1 VTESQTERSAI
12 PWATRSLTVF
22 VPAYNEVD
30 NLAPTVET
38 IMRALSVSVEE
49 YEVIV
54 VDDGSTDGTREV
66 ADVLAARYPEVR
78 VIHNP
83 RNMGLGYGWMRA
95 IEAATKSSF
104 IFVPGDDTWPY
115 RSLLELFGNLGKA
128 DVITSFTTNPEIR
141 SPVRRVL
148 SSIYTTSLNLLFGLD
163 MQYYHGLTIYPSEF
177 LRAHPITTYGF
188 ASMAEALLR
197 AIHEGLSFIEVACAI
212 EDRAKGRSKALTAKN
227 LTSIGVTIGRL
238 FVDLRL
244 RAARGPHATLGL
256 AGRTAGLHGPGPA
269 HRIDPPDRNG
279 VAPEWSARGSTA
291 APERPLRVVVT
302 GGSSGI
308 GAEIVKSLA
317 EDGHQVYT
325 CARRRD
331 RLDAVT
337 KGDTIAQG
345 FVCDVGDEAQ
355 VKAFVAWIHGQ
366 TETVDVVLNCAGA
379 FGAIGP
385 VATTESDEWFNTFR
399 VNLFGTYLITKHL
412 LPILSKSPDPRI
424 INVSGGGAFSPFPN
438 YSAYACSKAA
448 VVRLTECLAAEL
460 APQGITVNALAP
472 GFIPTEAHEKTLA
485 AGAERAGA
493 LHFRRTRAVLA
504 EGGAPLAAVIE
515 CLRVLISPK
524 ARGLTGKTISAN
536 FDPWRTS
543 AFVERLADITRSDLW
558 TMRRVN
564 IVNLPEGSLRT
575 SLSEAWANYGIRT

>member
-1 VTESQTERSAI
+1 MTERAAI
-12 PWATRSLTVF
+12 DWATRSLTVF

-38 IMRALSVSVEE
+38 IVRALSVSVED

-54 VDDGSTDGTREV
+54 VDDGSTDGTDRV
-66 ADVLAARYPEVR
+66 ADALAARFSEVR
-78 VIHNP
+78 VIHNS

-128 DVITSFTTNPEIR
+128 DVVTSFTTNPNVR
-141 SPVRRVL
+141 SPVRRTL
-148 SSIYTTSLNLLFGLD
+148 SAIYTTSLNALFGLD
-163 MQYYHGLTIYPSEF
+163 MQYYHGLTIYPSAF

-227 LTSIGVTIGRL
+227 LASIGATVGRL

-244 RAARGPHATLGL
+244 KAPRSPHTVLGL
-256 AGRTAGLHGPGPA
+256 AGRAPGQPA
-269 HRIDPPDRNG
+269 PIP
-279 VAPEWSARGSTA
+279 ARPASGAT
-291 APERPLRVVVT
+291 PNRPLRVVVT

-308 GAEIVKSLA
+308 GAEIVKALA
-317 EDGHQVYT
+317 HDGHQVYT

-331 RLDAVT
+331 RLDAIT
-337 KGDTIAQG
+337 AGDTIARS
-345 FVCDVGDEAQ
+345 FVCDVGDEEQ
-355 VKAFVAWIHGQ
+355 VRAFAAWIGEQ
-366 TETVDVVLNCAGA
+366 TATIDVLINCAGA

-385 VATTESDEWFNTFR
+385 VAETDSMAWFDTIR
-399 VNLFGTYLITKHL
+399 VNLFGTYLVTRHL
-412 LPILSKSPDPRI
+412 LPSLTTSPDPRI
-424 INVSGGGAFSPFPN
+424 VNVSGGGAFSPFPN

-448 VVRLTECLAAEL
+448 IVRLTECLAVEL
-460 APQGITVNALAP
+460 APQGVTVNALAP
-472 GFIPTEAHEKTLA
+472 GFIPTEAHQKTLA

-493 LHFRRTRAVLA
+493 LHFKRTQAVLA
-504 EGGAPLAAVIE
+504 EGGASVVAVVE
-515 CLRVLISPK
+515 CLKAMISPR

-536 FDPWRTS
+536 FDPWRTD
-543 AFVERLADITRSDLW
+543 AFFERLADITRSDLW

-564 IVNLPEGSLRT
+564 IVNLPEGSLRS